1 MSSEMSFWD
10 HLDVLRGYLI
20 RVLIVLLVV
29 LVGCFFALPHVF
41 DAFIL
46 GPTHSDFF
54 IYRWL
59 GFAYGP
65 ASDVEI
71 ININVASQFLTHI
84 STSFWI
90 ALVLVFPFLMYELWA
105 FVRPALYPREVK
117 GVRTAF
123 GGGTLLFYIGCAVG
137 YLVVFPIIFR
147 FLTQYRIGSE
157 VLNQINLGSYMSIF
171 LSMIFVMGLVF
182 EMPVLAW
189 LLGVLG
195 VLNRQ
200 QLRSWRR
207 YAVVVLLVLAAAIT
221 PTGDPFTLIVVF
233 LPLYLL
239 YELSI
244 LTLKAPPES
253 FPASPKRGF
262 GRKSS

>member
-1 MSSEMSFWD
+1 MAEMSFWD
-10 HLDVLRGYLI
+10 HLEELRRCLL
-20 RVLIVLLVV
+20 RVVIVLVVV

-41 DAFIL
+41 DSFIL

-54 IYRWL
+54 VYRWL

-65 ASDVEI
+65 TQDVSI

-84 STSFWI
+84 STALWI
-90 ALVLVFPFLMYELWA
+90 SLVLVFPYLMYQIWV
-105 FVRPALYPREVK
+105 FIRPALYEREVR

-123 GGGTLLFYIGCAVG
+123 TGGTLLFYIGCAVG

-147 FLTQYRIGSE
+147 FLTQYRIGGE
-157 VLNQINLGSYMSIF
+157 VLNQINLNSYMSIF
-171 LSMIFVMGLVF
+171 LTMIFIMGLVF

-189 LLGVLG
+189 LLGALG
-195 VLNRQ
+195 VLDKQ

-207 YAVVVLLVLAAAIT
+207 YAVVVLLVLAALIT
-221 PTGDPFTLIVVF
+221 PTGDPFTLMVVF
-233 LPLYLL
+233 IPLWLL

-244 LTLKAPPES
+244 LVLPS
-253 FPASPKRGF
+253 RSSSPN
-262 GRKSS
+262 

>member
-1 MSSEMSFWD
+1 MSFWD
-10 HLDVLRGYLI
+10 HLDVLRSYII
-20 RVLIVLLVV
+20 RVLAVLAVV

-46 GPTHSDFF
+46 GPAHADFF
-54 IYRWL
+54 VYRWL

-71 ININVASQFLTHI
+71 ININVASQFLTHV

-90 ALVLVFPFLMYELWA
+90 ALVLVFPFLMYEIWA
-105 FVRPALYPREVK
+105 FVKPALYQREIR

-123 GGGTLLFYIGCAVG
+123 TGGTVLFYIGCAVG

-147 FLTQYRIGSE
+147 FLAQYRIGAE
-157 VLNQINLGSYMSIF
+157 VANQINLGSYMSLF

-182 EMPVLAW
+182 EMPILAW
-189 LLGVLG
+189 LLSALG
-195 VLNRQ
+195 VLDKKM
-200 QLRSWRR
+200 LREWRK

-221 PTGDPFTLIVVF
+221 PTGDPFTLLVVF

-239 YELSI
+239 YEFSI
-244 LTLKAPPES
+244 LICRNS
-253 FPASPKRGF
+253 NPA
-262 GRKSS
+262 

>member
-1 MSSEMSFWD
+1 MPSSEMSFWD
-10 HLDVLRGYLI
+10 HLDVLRSYII
-20 RVLIVLLVV
+20 RVLAVLAVV

-46 GPTHSDFF
+46 GPAHADFF
-54 IYRWL
+54 VYRWL

-71 ININVASQFLTHI
+71 ININVASQFLTHV

-90 ALVLVFPFLMYELWA
+90 ALVLVFPFLMYEIWA
-105 FVRPALYPREVK
+105 FVKPALYQREIR

-123 GGGTLLFYIGCAVG
+123 TGGTVLFYIGCAVG

-147 FLTQYRIGSE
+147 FLAQYRIGAE
-157 VLNQINLGSYMSIF
+157 VANQINLGSYMSLF

-182 EMPVLAW
+182 EMPILAW
-189 LLGVLG
+189 LLSALG
-195 VLNRQ
+195 VLDKKM
-200 QLRSWRR
+200 LREWRK

-221 PTGDPFTLIVVF
+221 PTGDPFTLLVVF

-239 YELSI
+239 YEFSI
-244 LTLKAPPES
+244 LICRNS
-253 FPASPKRGF
+253 NPA
-262 GRKSS
+262 